1 LFVVAVVV
9 VLVSSSPSSSFRPLL
24 FSLGNPHLTQYLNWS
39 INFLGKSASLAI
51 RIALREISAA
61 KNVLLAF
68 SFSRVALVD
77 SFSSFSFDDD
87 DDDDDV
93 ESKSASAHRRK

>member
-1 LFVVAVVV
+1 
-9 VLVSSSPSSSFRPLL
+9 
-24 FSLGNPHLTQYLNWS
+24 LGNPHLTQYLNWS

-61 KNVLLAF
+61 KNVSLAF
-68 SFSRVALVD
+68 SPSRALD
-77 SFSSFSFDDD
+77 SFSSFSSF
-87 DDDDDV
+87 DDDDV

>member
-1 LFVVAVVV
+1 MFVVVV
-9 VLVSSSPSSSFRPLL
+9 VLVSSSRSSSFCPLL

-68 SFSRVALVD
+68 SLSRALD

-87 DDDDDV
+87 DDDNV